1 MMNALWI
8 SATGMSAQ
16 QLNMDTISNNLAN
29 ANTTAFKT
37 ARAQFADIYYQQ
49 ALGDSEAA
57 SAAPAAGQGLGSRNT
72 SLTRMFSQ
80 GTVASTGNPLDL
92 AIQGDGFFQVQKPDG
107 SLAYTRAGAF
117 SVNGDGK
124 LATTQGYLISPEIQ
138 VPNDAQSVTMGAD
151 GTVSVTTA
159 GSTAPRVVGQLELS
173 RFVNP
178 AGLTS
183 QGENLYAATPAAG
196 EPVVNTPGSDGLG
209 TLAAGSLEQSNVN
222 LVQEMVNMIQTQ
234 RAYEINSKAI
244 QATDEMMRMTNNLR
258 VG

>member
-37 ARAQFADIYYQQ
+37 GRAQFADIYYQQ
-49 ALGDSEAA
+49 ALGDAEAA
-57 SAAPAAGQGLGSRNT
+57 AAAPTPGQGLGSRNT
-72 SLTRMFSQ
+72 SLTRMFTQ
-80 GTVASTGNPLDL
+80 GTVSSTGNPLDL

-117 SVNGDGK
+117 NINGEGK
-124 LATTQGYLISPEIQ
+124 LATAQGYLLSPEIQ
-138 VPNDAQSVTMGAD
+138 IPGDAQSVSVGVD

-159 GSTAPRVVGQLELS
+159 GGTVPRVVGQLELS

-183 QGENLYAATPAAG
+183 QGENLYAASPAAG
-196 EPVVNTPGSDGLG
+196 EPTVNTPGADGLG
-209 TLAAGSLEQSNVN
+209 TLAPGSLEQSNVN

-234 RAYEINSKAI
+234 RAYEINSKAV
-244 QATDEMMRMTNNLR
+244 QAADEMMRMTNNLR